1 MSNKCFA
8 NCHMTPEEFGL
19 WNYCRSV
26 SYESKIV
33 YLSGREVAK
42 AFSGISKNVIYRIA
56 DQLVAKGWFRELS
69 PYTRNPKTG
78 TLIPRRIYPLDH
90 NEWVAQYSTI
100 ECRYVPVP
108 NSGQDE
114 LPSPVPIAGRTCP
127 DLSPSC
133 PGTGTDLSRNQEQY
147 LKGFESNLER
157 ESERSKSTPIPSRP
171 TSTDSGQVKAQIADI
186 KQYLL
191 SLDPPLKFMPASKDG
206 ENPSTSFV
214 IRRRLQEGTPVADIK
229 RAVSYVP
236 LDNDGN
242 PSFALRD
249 SLDAAIDRLFRERDK
264 EAQTRAMLETC
275 TVNEQARA
283 QEELLARRR
292 EDAATEA
299 LIEDELPVETTLHG
313 CTENVYE

>member
-1 MSNKCFA
+1 
-8 NCHMTPEEFGL
+8 MTPEEFGL

-127 DLSPSC
+127 DLSASC

-157 ESERSKSTPIPSRP
+157 ESERSKSTPTLSR
-171 TSTDSGQVKAQIADI
+171 SACKNNGQFKPELADI

-191 SLDPPLKFMPASKDG
+191 SLDRPLKFMPASKDG
-206 ENPSTSFV
+206 ENPSTLVV
-214 IRRRLQEGTPVADIK
+214 IRRRLQEGVPVADIK

-264 EAQTRAMLETC
+264 EAQTREMLAQC
-275 TVNEQARA
+275 TANEQKKAAEELAARA
-283 QEELLARRR
+283 KEQNEEY
-292 EDAATEA
+292 A
-299 LIEDELPVETTLHG
+299 LIEDELPSGVELTL
-313 CTENVYE
+313 EDQQPVYGKRI